1 MCIKTVMISVKFEVC
16 SIVGKN
22 KHTAEILLD
31 DSCKTINS
39 TDFPLP
45 TISCRTTLFS
55 QIKLFH
61 TNITKIFFNA
71 EEKYIVTRGLT
82 NHFIIKI
89 TEC

>member
-39 TDFPLP
+39 TDFPLLV
-45 TISCRTTLFS
+45 TQS
-55 QIKLFH
+55 H
-61 TNITKIFFNA
+61 A
-71 EEKYIVTRGLT
+71 ELHCLAK
-82 NHFIIKI
+82 
-89 TEC
+89 